1 MRSVKKR
8 KRVIVFWNGGILDS
22 RRLICFLFPVTDSL
36 IYTIINSHSHMTHRK
51 LLIIKN
57 GSGLLI
63 VKHCLTV
70 SSFRIKDLGY
80 KICNSHRC
88 LIKIC
93 GRTTYEETTY
103 DQTSAVINPPM
114 VNPPMSKLPMVKPP
128 RTFLK
133 VFIV

>member
-1 MRSVKKR
+1 MRSMKRRKK
-8 KRVIVFWNGGILDS
+8 VIVFWNVGILDS
-22 RRLICFLFPVTDSL
+22 RRLICFLIPVTDSL
-36 IYTIINSHSHMTHRK
+36 IYTIINSHSDMTHRK

-93 GRTTYEETTY
+93 GQSTYEQTTYGE
-103 DQTSAVINPPM
+103 TSAYIFKSVHCLI
-114 VNPPMSKLPMVKPP
+114 LEL
-128 RTFLK
+128 F
-133 VFIV
+133 